1 MNIATLYYFFERLF
15 DILIQNICLYYFKK
29 NGKKN
34 DIEEGFDEEFDEDDT
49 DETKLISLKTIM
61 SYCSL
66 LAFTTLY
73 IFIGYIIYDLYYL

>member
-15 DILIQNICLYYFKK
+15 DILINDVCLFYCKK
-29 NGKKN
+29 DIKKY
-34 DIEEGFDEEFDEDDT
+34 DIEEGFDDEDSET
-49 DETKLISLKTIM
+49 DRLISLKTIM

-73 IFIGYIIYDLYYL
+73 IFIGYLIYDLYYL